1 MKERNIIFA
10 ARVVSAMFS
19 PFYLAIIGLAILFLF
34 SYLSLLPLGYKL
46 SVMGMVYICTILLPT
61 FLIRVYRRYQG
72 WSRIELGMKER
83 RMIPYVIAI
92 VCYFLCYYLMNLLHI
107 PHFMSSIIVAA
118 LGIQVVC
125 AIINLWWKVSTHMA
139 AIGGVAGSLAVE
151 KIGFRPSLRQ
161 GLPELLL
168 HLQGVAAARR
178 RVHNKRQWPH
188 ASAPAHVLSAV
199 SPPECSARSARR
211 SGRTPAAGPQAC
223 RSDRTHR

>member
-1 MKERNIIFA
+1 MLKERNIIFA
-10 ARVVSAMFS
+10 ARVVSALFS

-46 SVMGMVYICTILLPT
+46 SVFAMVYICTILLPT
-61 FLIRVYRRYQG
+61 FLIHIYRRYQG

-139 AIGGVAGSLAVE
+139 AIGGVAGSLLAFSVMFMFNPTWWFCLV
-151 KIGFRPSLRQ
+151 ILLAGMVGTARMILRQ
-161 GLPELLL
+161 HSLPQVVTGFLLGMVIAL
-168 HLQGVAAARR
+168 YAVI
-178 RVHNKRQWPH
+178 
-188 ASAPAHVLSAV
+188 HV
-199 SPPECSARSARR
+199 
-211 SGRTPAAGPQAC
+211 
-223 RSDRTHR
+223 